1 MTLAVDLVEPFYG
14 GSHQAWA
21 DGWRSHS
28 QHQIRTF
35 TLPARSW
42 RWRMRGSAITLA
54 AEMAEAAG
62 RVDAI
67 VASDMIDLADLITH
81 TRRTH
86 GGVPVVLYLHENQ
99 LTYPRQVG
107 EPLDAGLAWT
117 TWRNLVAADQVWC
130 NSAFHRDSLRAAL
143 PEFLNAVP
151 DASHHHLLES
161 VATKMQVLPVG
172 IDPVE
177 AGTKAAN
184 CAPIVVSNQRWH
196 HDNDVVA
203 VVRALIRL
211 ADDGVAFRVAVI
223 GDDAGG
229 EADTIHPL
237 LDRLGDRVVARG
249 QQSRAEY
256 RRLLEEAHV
265 VVSAARNE
273 FFGIA
278 VAEAV
283 SAGAVPVLPNALAYP
298 ETIPTMYHEA
308 ALYPA
313 GGLRQRL
320 HRVLIDL
327 PASVV
332 AVDGLAASMDRFAW
346 TNVAPQYD
354 EAIELVCDA

>member
-1 MTLAVDLVEPFYG
+1 MTLNVDLVEPFYG
-14 GSHQAWA
+14 GSHQAWV
-21 DGWRSHS
+21 DGWRAHS
-28 QHQIRTF
+28 RHQIRTF

-54 AEMAEAAG
+54 AEMVDADG
-62 RVDAI
+62 PVDAI

-81 TRRTH
+81 TRRSH
-86 GGVPVVLYLHENQ
+86 GGVAVVLYLHENQ
-99 LTYPRQVG
+99 LTYPRQDG
-107 EPLDAGLAWT
+107 EALDAGLAWT

-130 NSAFHRDSLRAAL
+130 NSAFHRDSLLAAL

-161 VATKMQVLPVG
+161 VAMKMQILPVG
-172 IDPVE
+172 IEPIE
-177 AGTKAAN
+177 AVTKPIVG
-184 CAPIVVSNQRWH
+184 APLVVSNQRWH
-196 HDNDVVA
+196 HDNDVGA

-211 ADDGVAFRVAVI
+211 ADDGVAFRVAVV
-223 GDDAGG
+223 GDDGGG

-237 LDRLGDRVVARG
+237 LDRLGGRVVARG
-249 QQSRAEY
+249 RQSQADY
-256 RRLLEEAHV
+256 GRLLEEAHV

-298 ETIPTMYHEA
+298 ETIPAMYHET

-313 GGLRQRL
+313 GGLRPRL
-320 HRVLIDL
+320 QRVLVDL
-327 PASVV
+327 PASVA
-332 AVDGLAASMDRFAW
+332 AVDGLAASMHRFAW

-354 EAIELVCDA
+354 EAIELACET